1 MKYVDNGP
9 KPVKKIELNEK
20 NVKLRFI
27 LFILSFLVVVA
38 CAILI
43 FVNLFK
49 KESGFTT
56 IEAYPTINMQNDF
69 VFSYDVGNT
78 DLSITEEINNL
89 SNKYTSLLEFSY
101 IQFDIYSDHDQ
112 KNINYINNHINQDIQ
127 ISELLYDSIEDVVN
141 ENEKLLY
148 LAPIYAYY
156 NDMFSTELDLN
167 MLDPYQN
174 INVQNYFKDILDY
187 INSNSIKINLLSN
200 NTINLYVSEDY
211 INYLNE
217 NDVFYYIDFGFLKN
231 SFIIDYI
238 AENLLLAGYNK
249 GNIKSYDGYFVNL
262 DSSLDYNFV
271 IDVLDNVNNFGSR
284 VCNFTVKGKTSVV
297 QFRNFMY
304 YQNDIYRYVKMP
316 DNSYRHIYIDYNDGL
331 SKSSTNSLTSYSTE
345 LSCSEIALKTYRGF
359 ISDNFS
365 LAATDQIKQVWIVN
379 TTIYYNDQSIS
390 LQNLYDINNVKYEGV
405 MVND

>member
-217 NDVFYYIDFGFLKN
+217 NDVFYYFDFGFLKN

-365 LAATDQIKQVWIVN
+365 LAATDQIKQVWIAN
-379 TTIYYNDQSIS
+379 TSIYYNDQSIS

>member
-101 IQFDIYSDHDQ
+101 IQFDIYADHDQ

-316 DNSYRHIYIDYNDGL
+316 DNSYRHIYIDHNDGL

-345 LSCSEIALKTYRGF
+345 LSCSEIALKTYEGF

-379 TTIYYNDQSIS
+379 TSIYYNDQSIS

>member
-56 IEAYPTINMQNDF
+56 IESYPTINMQNDF

-365 LAATDQIKQVWIVN
+365 LATTDQIKQVWIVN
-379 TTIYYNDQSIS
+379 TYIYYNDQSIS

>member
-101 IQFDIYSDHDQ
+101 IQFDIYSDHNQ

-379 TTIYYNDQSIS
+379 TSIYYNDQSIS

>member
-101 IQFDIYSDHDQ
+101 IQFDIYSDHNQ
-112 KNINYINNHINQDIQ
+112 NNINYINNHINQDIQ

-148 LAPIYAYY
+148 LAPIYSYY

-365 LAATDQIKQVWIVN
+365 LAATDQIKQVWIAN
-379 TTIYYNDQSIS
+379 TSIYYNDQSIS

>member
-101 IQFDIYSDHDQ
+101 IQFDIYADHDQ

-249 GNIKSYDGYFVNL
+249 GNIKSYDGYFINL

-365 LAATDQIKQVWIVN
+365 LPTTDQIKQVWIVN
-379 TTIYYNDQSIS
+379 TSIYYNDQSIS

>member
-304 YQNDIYRYVKMP
+304 FQNDIYRYVKMP

-365 LAATDQIKQVWIVN
+365 LAATDQIKQVWIAN
-379 TTIYYNDQSIS
+379 TSIYYNDQSIS

>member
-316 DNSYRHIYIDYNDGL
+316 DNSFRHIYIDHNDGL

-365 LAATDQIKQVWIVN
+365 LPTTDQIKQVWIVN
-379 TTIYYNDQSIS
+379 TSIYYNDQSIS